1 MNLSNGEVTLKS
13 EVAGSIEN
21 QSETCDDGKSK
32 DESSHENMDIVRVAD
47 EPVEKFT
54 NLIDMT
60 KTGVVK
66 ATEEI
71 TVPEESLDVDSKVTK
86 NNITSLD
93 SFFDLFSKQ
102 KSDFSMP
109 SNNIILLLYSSVWR
123 PSPPHK

>member
-1 MNLSNGEVTLKS
+1 MSNGEVTLKS